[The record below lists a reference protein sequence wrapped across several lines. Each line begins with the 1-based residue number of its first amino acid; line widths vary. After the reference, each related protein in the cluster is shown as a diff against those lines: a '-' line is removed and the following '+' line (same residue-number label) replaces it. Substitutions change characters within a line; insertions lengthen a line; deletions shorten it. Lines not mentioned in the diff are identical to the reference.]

1 MMQMGYNVSM
11 MNDIQSLCFL
21 MKITLILSTASGYLR
36 ASQQCHT
43 L

>member
-1 MMQMGYNVSM
+1 MQIGYNVPM

-21 MKITLILSTASGYLR
+21 MKITLILSTASGCLR
-36 ASQQCHT
+36 VSQESQT